1 MRTFAPIFFG
11 IVSLLLTTGCG
22 KTAKKSAA
30 PKVVQSAVDT
40 APPIRVHAD
49 QKGYVY
55 RYFPEGADK
64 LKTASRIDKV
74 PQASRKMVL
83 VVPDNVDVPAGVVYV
98 ANLSKASGDG
108 TFPYKVV
115 ASSDLD
121 RTMEAARGETGGKKA
136 ATAGTGTQKTA
147 VAASGKKSAVDNQ
160 IIMFS
165 TTWCGVCG
173 QARRWFDNKGIKIT
187 ELDVEKDPKA
197 RAQMQAL
204 AKKAGFPA
212 ERLSGVPVIWV
223 MGRMLAGF
231 NPQTIERIIQS
242 KS

>member
-1 MRTFAPIFFG
+1 
-11 IVSLLLTTGCG
+11 
-22 KTAKKSAA
+22 
-30 PKVVQSAVDT
+30 
-40 APPIRVHAD
+40 
-49 QKGYVY
+49 
-55 RYFPEGADK
+55 
-64 LKTASRIDKV
+64 
-74 PQASRKMVL
+74 
-83 VVPDNVDVPAGVVYV
+83 
-98 ANLSKASGDG
+98 
-108 TFPYKVV
+108 
-115 ASSDLD
+115 
-121 RTMEAARGETGGKKA
+121 
-136 ATAGTGTQKTA
+136 
-147 VAASGKKSAVDNQ
+147 
-160 IIMFS
+160 MFS

-231 NPQTIERIIQS
+231 NPQPIERIIQS